1 MQNVR
6 VNRRGLRW
14 VEKRKEKEGKVRWV
28 GFLVSRPQ
36 QCTRW
41 ALGGGDS
48 SGRVEA
54 RVVEVTTVSVP
65 LSAEQLLLLASS
77 LTVTSFFDPGT
88 SSDAFR
94 GGGGGEIV
102 S

>member
-1 MQNVR
+1 M
-6 VNRRGLRW
+6 
-14 VEKRKEKEGKVRWV
+14 RWV

-54 RVVEVTTVSVP
+54 RVVEVTTVSVL
-65 LSAEQLLLLASS
+65 LSAEHVLASS
-77 LTVTSFFDPGT
+77 LTHCDIFLLIKDLSQYPKFYVI
-88 SSDAFR
+88 R
-94 GGGGGEIV
+94 
-102 S
+102 

>member
-1 MQNVR
+1 M
-6 VNRRGLRW
+6 
-14 VEKRKEKEGKVRWV
+14 EKRKEKEGKVRWV

-54 RVVEVTTVSVP
+54 RVVEEVLTVSVP
-65 LSAEQLLLLASS
+65 LSAEHYLASS
-77 LTVTSFFDPGT
+77 LTHCDIFLLIKDLSQYPKFDLI
-88 SSDAFR
+88 R
-94 GGGGGEIV
+94 
-102 S
+102 

>member
-1 MQNVR
+1 M
-6 VNRRGLRW
+6 
-14 VEKRKEKEGKVRWV
+14 EKRKEKEGKVRWV

-65 LSAEQLLLLASS
+65 LSAEHYLASS
-77 LTVTSFFDPGT
+77 VTVTSFF
-88 SSDAFR
+88 
-94 GGGGGEIV
+94 
-102 S
+102 